1 MNDLGTVA
9 DIVPYVLMV
18 FHMSRRW
25 HMTACASRVNLW
37 NPKKIWHRP
46 MTLVHPAV
54 LVAPALVPWGQGSW
68 GGLGGIQVK
77 TNLFVSWCSSW
88 RSPCSPR
95 NWWRHSVDLGPDG
108 KVTCQLW
115 KCQRPVFFC
124 VISGRLSHHHC
135 PIKMVDYSSSVT
147 TQNVWFITCPK
158 KPQKKSCIIPEALSP
173 QTTQSSR
180 TPPDVSFNPERL
192 RSEADSFKLL
202 RLRAPPPRSRFSDIL
217 IWGWSALKK
226 MHVLGPK
233 VDSKAV
239 FSMKLIFKTI
249 LIKWLLSK
257 KLLAVLIIRR
267 FCSIRICE
275 LWSIVTNMAV
285 TSLEEWGETMRVFTD
300 RKLVSCDAGQGLRN
314 ENHKLMLKLLCFLFA
329 HASWESAI
337 SILIM

>member
-1 MNDLGTVA
+1 MNDLGRVA
-9 DIVPYVLMV
+9 DLTVDTVPYVLMV

-37 NPKKIWHRP
+37 NPKKDLAPTYDFCPRGNP
-46 MTLVHPAV
+46 CCPGTGTLRTGE
-54 LVAPALVPWGQGSW
+54 L
-68 GGLGGIQVK
+68 GGLGASRSK
-77 TNLFVSWCSSW
+77 TNLFASWCSSW

-95 NWWRHSVDLGPDG
+95 NWWRHSVDLGADG

-180 TPPDVSFNPERL
+180 TPPEVSFNPERL
-192 RSEADSFKLL
+192 RSEADSFRLL

-217 IWGWSALKK
+217 IWGVESFEKNARFGTKSWQQSS
-226 MHVLGPK
+226 VL
-233 VDSKAV
+233 
-239 FSMKLIFKTI
+239 
-249 LIKWLLSK
+249 W
-257 KLLAVLIIRR
+257 
-267 FCSIRICE
+267 
-275 LWSIVTNMAV
+275 
-285 TSLEEWGETMRVFTD
+285 ETF
-300 RKLVSCDAGQGLRN
+300 
-314 ENHKLMLKLLCFLFA
+314 F
-329 HASWESAI
+329 
-337 SILIM
+337 